1 MFLTSSTQGI
11 KPLLPLLIFIFTFL
25 GVGIVLDDF
34 YALPSP
40 IAVVLG
46 IAAALLLF
54 QGTTNSKIE
63 TLLEGCGD
71 PKILT
76 MCLIYLL
83 AGAFASVSAAM
94 GGVEAVVNLG
104 MDLIAI
110 EYLPVG
116 VFLIAAFLS
125 TSTGTSV
132 GSIVALGPIVLA
144 LAEQSGLSSA
154 LMAATLLGGAM
165 FGDNL
170 SIISDTTIAATQ
182 SLGVEMKDKFKINLF
197 IALPAAV
204 VTMIFLYLTGQS
216 GEATLAIPSPEPYS
230 LITILPYLLV
240 IGLAVFGVN
249 VFVVLFSGILAA
261 GAIGLFNH
269 DFNLILLSKEV
280 YKGFLSMTDIFF
292 LSLLTGGLA
301 AMVTKAGGID
311 LILNGVNKKV
321 RSRKTAQLGI
331 GSLVGLTNI
340 AIANNTVSIIVT
352 GPVAKTVSEN
362 FGLDKRKAAAL
373 LDVFA
378 CIIQGLLPYG
388 AQILLILTFSG
399 GKFTYFDLLVNS
411 WYLLLLLFFSN
422 VAIFWSFWDRT
433 FTSRPHD
440 K

>member
-1 MFLTSSTQGI
+1 MFSKRSTPGI
-11 KPLLPLLIFIFTFL
+11 KALLPLFVFIFTFL
-25 GVGIVLDDF
+25 GMGVILDDF
-34 YALPSP
+34 YALPPP

-46 IAAALLLF
+46 IATALLLF
-54 QGTTNSKIE
+54 EGTTNTKIE

-71 PKILT
+71 SKILT

-83 AGAFASVSAAM
+83 AGAFATVTAAM
-94 GGVEAVVNLG
+94 GAVESVVNLG

-116 VFLIAAFLS
+116 IFLIAAFLS

-182 SLGVEMKDKFKINLF
+182 SLGVEMKDKFKMNLF
-197 IALPAAV
+197 IALPAAI
-204 VTMIFLYLTGQS
+204 VTLLILFFSGQEGDAAQTISSAETYSVLTIF
-216 GEATLAIPSPEPYS
+216 
-230 LITILPYLLV
+230 PYLFV
-240 IGLAVFGVN
+240 IGLAIGGVN
-249 VFVVLFSGILAA
+249 VFVVLFAGILIA
-261 GAIGLFNH
+261 GTIGLFNH
-269 DFNLILLSKEV
+269 AFDLILFSKEV
-280 YKGFLSMTDIFF
+280 YKGFLGMTDIFL

-301 AMVTKAGGID
+301 ALVTKAGGID
-311 LILNGVNKKV
+311 VILNRINRNIKN
-321 RSRKTAQLGI
+321 RKTAQLGI
-331 GSLVGLTNI
+331 GYLVGLTNI

-352 GPVAKTVSEN
+352 GPVVNVISEDYQ
-362 FGLDKRKAAAL
+362 LDKRKAAAL
-373 LDVFA
+373 LDIFA

-388 AQILLILTFSG
+388 AQILLILSFSN
-399 GKFTYFDLLVNS
+399 GKFGYFDLLANA

-422 VAIFWSFWDRT
+422 VAIFWTFWDRKIT
-433 FTSRPHD
+433 G
-440 K
+440 KKALK

>member
-1 MFLTSSTQGI
+1 MLSTSSTPGI
-11 KPLLPLLIFIFTFL
+11 IPLLPLFIFIFTFL
-25 GVGIVLDDF
+25 GVGVVLDDF

-54 QGTTNSKIE
+54 KGTTNSKIE

-71 PKILT
+71 AKILT

-144 LAEQSGLSSA
+144 LADQSGLPSA

-182 SLGVEMKDKFKINLF
+182 SLGVEMKDKFRINLF

-204 VTMIFLYLTGQS
+204 VTLILLYFTGQ
-216 GEATLAIPSPEPYS
+216 GDEAAQAIPSPETYS
-230 LITILPYLLV
+230 LITIFPYLLV
-240 IGLAVFGVN
+240 IVLAVSGVN
-249 VFVVLFSGILAA
+249 VFVVLFTGIIAA
-261 GAIGLFNH
+261 GAIGLYNQEF
-269 DFNLILLSKEV
+269 DLILLSKEV

-301 AMVTKAGGID
+301 ALVTKAGGID
-311 LILNGVNKKV
+311 LILNRINRNI

-352 GPVAKTVSEN
+352 GPVAKMVSEN
-362 FGLDKRKAAAL
+362 FGLDKRKSAAL

-388 AQILLILTFSG
+388 AQILLILSFSE
-399 GKFTYFDLLVNS
+399 GKFTYFDLLANA
-411 WYLLLLLFFSN
+411 WYLLLLFFFSN
-422 VAIFWSFWDRT
+422 GAIFWSFWDRK
-433 FTSRPHD
+433 FTGRHFAH
-440 K
+440 